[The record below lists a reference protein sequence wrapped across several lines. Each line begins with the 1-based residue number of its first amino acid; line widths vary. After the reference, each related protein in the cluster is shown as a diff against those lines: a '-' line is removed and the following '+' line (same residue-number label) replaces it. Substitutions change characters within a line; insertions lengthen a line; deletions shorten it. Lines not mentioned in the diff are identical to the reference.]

1 MMDMGNLMQEK
12 PTCYECSPISKIETT
27 NPLTGAVTPIK
38 LSAPT
43 YDTVEKMMTR
53 EEIHAEYEAFKPLLG
68 EYGAGLRRDSKLK
81 KLDEFERAQSYV
93 GKRAHA
99 QAPTST
105 EEIEDRPESEDI
117 PPNYDVDE

>member
-27 NPLTGAVTPIK
+27 NPLTGAVTPVK
-38 LSAPT
+38 LGAPT
-43 YDTVEKMMTR
+43 YDTTEKMMTR
-53 EEIHAEYEAFKPLLG
+53 EEIQAEYEVFKPLLG

-93 GKRAHA
+93 AIRAHN
-99 QAPTST
+99 QAITST
-105 EEIEDRPESEDI
+105 ELEEDKPESEYI
-117 PPNYDVDE
+117 PPKYDVDS